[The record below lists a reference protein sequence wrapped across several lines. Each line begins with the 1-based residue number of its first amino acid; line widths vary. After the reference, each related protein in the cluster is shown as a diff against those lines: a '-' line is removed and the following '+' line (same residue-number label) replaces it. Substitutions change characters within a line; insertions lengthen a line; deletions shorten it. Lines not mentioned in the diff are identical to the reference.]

1 MHAGVGRRQ
10 DVFALNYQPI
20 GLLRTPFK
28 NIAEMPIQP
37 AGARGTVGSIE
48 LRTDLVEGLRDLD
61 GFSHIIV
68 LYHFHRTANIA
79 LTVTPFL
86 DAQPHG
92 LFATRAPSR
101 PNPLGLSVLR
111 LLKIDGATLEVEGVD
126 MLDETPVIDIKPY
139 VPIFDHPSGQ
149 IKTGWLENTATQAY
163 EARSDE
169 RFKPEGQD

>member
-1 MHAGVGRRQ
+1 M
-10 DVFALNYQPI
+10 NCQPI

-28 NIAEMPIQP
+28 NIAKMPIQP
-37 AGARGTVGSIE
+37 AGARGVVGHIE
-48 LRTDLVEGLRDLD
+48 MRPDLAEGLQDLD

-68 LYHFHRTANIA
+68 VYHFHRTAEVA

-92 LFATRAPSR
+92 IFATRAPSR

-111 LLKIDGATLEVEGVD
+111 LLMIDGATLEVEGVD

-139 VPIFDHPSGQ
+139 VPIFDQPSGQ
-149 IKTGWLENTATQAY
+149 ITTGWLETTALQAHA
-163 EARSDE
+163 ARSDE
-169 RFKPEGQD
+169 RFKPKGQD